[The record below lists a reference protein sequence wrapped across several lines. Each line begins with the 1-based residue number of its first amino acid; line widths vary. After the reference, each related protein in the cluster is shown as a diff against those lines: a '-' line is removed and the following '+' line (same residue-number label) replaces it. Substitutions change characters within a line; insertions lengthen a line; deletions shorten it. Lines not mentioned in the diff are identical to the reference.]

1 MKKKIASVIG
11 LILLLSSCGKTHT
24 YEYEIVVKND
34 TNYLLEE
41 VIFGFQDDNKIITIL
56 PNDKTHTFSLS
67 YTKENISLYSHGS
80 GPGTISCGIK
90 TWSNSIDVFT
100 STEDFPICLS
110 SSLSTAETNYF
121 TIKLISDTTDG
132 YGLFETTQ
140 DSIYDNYNN

>member
-11 LILLLSSCGKTHT
+11 LILLISSCSKTDT
-24 YEYEIVVKND
+24 YEIVVKND

-41 VIFGFQDDNKIITIL
+41 VSFGFQDDNNIL
-56 PNDKTHTFSLS
+56 AIQPNDKTHTFSLS
-67 YTKENISLYSHGS
+67 YVNEFKYGS
-80 GPGTISCGIK
+80 GPGYIFCGIK
-90 TWSNSIDVFT
+90 TWSNSTDVFT

-121 TIKLISDTTDG
+121 TIKLRNDTTG
-132 YGLFETTQ
+132 GPGLFETTQ

>member
-11 LILLLSSCGKTHT
+11 LILLISSCSKTHT
-24 YEYEIVVKND
+24 YEIVVKND

-41 VIFGFQDDNKIITIL
+41 VSFGFQDDNNIL
-56 PNDKTHTFSLS
+56 AIQPNDKTHTFSLS
-67 YTKENISLYSHGS
+67 YVNEFKYGS
-80 GPGTISCGIK
+80 GPGYIFCGIK
-90 TWSNSIDVFT
+90 TWSNSTDVFT

-121 TIKLISDTTDG
+121 TIKLRSDTSGGG
-132 YGLFETTQ
+132 YPGLFETTQ

>member
-11 LILLLSSCGKTHT
+11 LILLISSCSKTHT
-24 YEYEIVVKND
+24 YEIVVKND

-41 VIFGFQDDNKIITIL
+41 VSFGFQDDNNIL
-56 PNDKTHTFSLS
+56 AIQPNDKTHTFSLS
-67 YTKENISLYSHGS
+67 YVNEFKYGA
-80 GPGTISCGIK
+80 GPGYICCGIK
-90 TWSNSIDVFT
+90 TWSNSTDVFT

-121 TIKLISDTTDG
+121 TIKLISDTTGG

>member
-11 LILLLSSCGKTHT
+11 LILLISSCGKTHT

-41 VIFGFQDDNKIITIL
+41 VSFGFQDDNKIITIL

-67 YTKENISLYSHGS
+67 YVNEFKYGS
-80 GPGTISCGIK
+80 GPGYIFCGIK
-90 TWSNSIDVFT
+90 TWSNSTDVFT

-121 TIKLISDTTDG
+121 TIKLRSDTTG
-132 YGLFETTQ
+132 GGGPGLFETTQ

>member
-1 MKKKIASVIG
+1 MKKKIANVIG
-11 LILLLSSCGKTHT
+11 LILLISSCSKTHT
-24 YEYEIVVKND
+24 YEIVVKND

-41 VIFGFQDDNKIITIL
+41 VSFGFQDDNNIL
-56 PNDKTHTFSLS
+56 AIPPNDKTHTFSLS
-67 YTKENISLYSHGS
+67 YVNEFKYGS
-80 GPGTISCGIK
+80 GPGYIFCGIK
-90 TWSNSIDVFT
+90 TWSNSTDVFT

>member
-1 MKKKIASVIG
+1 MKKKITSVIG

-41 VIFGFQDDNKIITIL
+41 VSFGFQDDNKILAIQ

-67 YTKENISLYSHGS
+67 YTKEKVSIYNLGAN
-80 GPGTISCGIK
+80 PGYISCGIK
-90 TWSNSIDVFT
+90 TWSNSTDVFT
-100 STEDFPICLS
+100 STEDYSICSRLELFP
-110 SSLSTAETNYF
+110 AETNYF
-121 TIKLISDTTDG
+121 TIKLRSDTTFR
-132 YGLFETTQ
+132 LFETTQ